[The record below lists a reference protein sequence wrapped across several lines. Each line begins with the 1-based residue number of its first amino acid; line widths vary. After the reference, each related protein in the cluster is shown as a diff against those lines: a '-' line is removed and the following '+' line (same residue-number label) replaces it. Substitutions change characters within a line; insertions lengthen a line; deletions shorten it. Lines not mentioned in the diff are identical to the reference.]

1 MSQELDGSDTVNPG
15 KIPHNGNNH
24 DMYDKM
30 GKIVV
35 LCHKIITSKK
45 KINVNFQVFT
55 SMF

>member
-45 KINVNFQVFT
+45 KK
-55 SMF
+55 